1 LARVRQILHV
11 DMDAFYASVEQRDDP
26 SLRGKPVIVGGRSRR
41 GVVSAASYEVRP
53 FGVRSAMPMVEA
65 LRLCPHAEVIEPH
78 MGRYAEVSAQ
88 VFAIFRRY
96 TPLVQGL
103 SLDEAFLDV
112 TASQSLFGDGKA
124 IARRIKDEIRSE
136 LALTASAGV
145 ATTKFAAK
153 VGSDLEK
160 PDGLVVVPT
169 DVAAFL
175 APMPIERMWGIGAKT
190 APRLR
195 ALGFATLGD
204 LARARE
210 KDLERALGAWGTQ
223 VGRLARGEDDREVD
237 PSGDAKSVGAE
248 QTYERDLTS
257 RGDIER
263 TLLVHAERVAQ
274 RLVEEGICARIVVVK
289 LKYADFTLLT
299 RRATLREPVLDATSI
314 HEAACRLLDG
324 FPSRTGGVRLTG
336 VSVAGLVEGPP
347 PRLLLGGE
355 EAEKRRKV
363 EELVAR
369 VKGKFGA
376 PGMTRATLLEREEN
390 VGGVS
395 ASLRPH
401 AKIMRKD

>member
-1 LARVRQILHV
+1 MRQILHV

-26 SLRGKPVIVGGRSRR
+26 SLRGKPLIVGGRSRR
-41 GVVSAASYEVRP
+41 GVVSAASYEVRR
-53 FGVRSAMPMVEA
+53 FGVHSAMPMAEA
-65 LRLCPHAEVIEPH
+65 LRLCPHAVVVEPH
-78 MGRYAEVSAQ
+78 MSRYAEVSAD

-112 TASQSLFGDGKA
+112 TASRSLFGDGRA

-145 ATTKFAAK
+145 AASKFAAK
-153 VGSDLEK
+153 VASDLEK
-160 PDGLVVVPT
+160 PDGLVVVPE

-175 APMPIERMWGIGAKT
+175 APMPIERMWGIGQKT
-190 APRLR
+190 APKMR
-195 ALGFATLGD
+195 ALGYATLGD
-204 LARARE
+204 LARARP
-210 KDLERALGAWGTQ
+210 KDLERALGSWGLQ
-223 VGRLARGEDDREVD
+223 VARLARGEDDREVD
-237 PSGDAKSVGAE
+237 PSGLAKSVGAE

-257 RGDIER
+257 REDIER

-274 RLVEEGICARIVVVK
+274 RLVEEGLSARIVVVK
-289 LKYADFTLLT
+289 LKYADFTLRT
-299 RRATLREPVLDATSI
+299 RRETLVEPVLDARSI
-314 HEAACRLLDG
+314 HEAACRLMDG
-324 FPSRTGGVRLTG
+324 FPARRDGVRLTG

-347 PRLLLGGE
+347 PRLLIGGE

-363 EELVAR
+363 EELVAK
-369 VKGKFGA
+369 VKGKFGVE
-376 PGMTRATLLEREEN
+376 GMTRATLLEREES

-401 AKIMRKD
+401 GKVMRGD

>member
-1 LARVRQILHV
+1 
-11 DMDAFYASVEQRDDP
+11 MDAFYASVEQRDDP
-26 SLRGKPVIVGGRSRR
+26 SLRGKPVVVGGRSRR
-41 GVVSAASYEVRP
+41 GVVSAASYEVRK
-53 FGVRSAMPMVEA
+53 FGVHSAMPMAEA
-65 LRLCPHAEVIEPH
+65 LRLCPHAVVVEPH
-78 MGRYAEVSAQ
+78 MSRYAEVSAQ

-112 TASQSLFGDGKA
+112 TASRSLFGDGRA
-124 IARRIKDEIRSE
+124 IARRIKDEVRGE

-145 ATTKFAAK
+145 AASKFAAK
-153 VGSDLEK
+153 VASDLEK
-160 PDGLVVVPT
+160 PDGLVVVPD

-175 APMPIERMWGIGAKT
+175 APMPIERMWGIGQKT
-190 APRLR
+190 APKMR
-195 ALGFATLGD
+195 ALGYATLGD
-204 LARARE
+204 LARARA
-210 KDLERALGAWGTQ
+210 KDLERALGTWGLQ
-223 VGRLARGEDDREVD
+223 VSRLARGEDDREVD
-237 PSGDAKSVGAE
+237 PTGVAKSVGAE

-257 RGDIER
+257 RDDIER

-274 RLVEEGICARIVVVK
+274 RLVEEGISARIVVVK

-299 RRATLREPVLDATSI
+299 RRATLPEPVLDARSI
-314 HEAACRLLDG
+314 HEAACKLMDG
-324 FPSRTGGVRLTG
+324 FPARHGGVRLTG
-336 VSVAGLVEGPP
+336 VSVAGLTEGPP

-363 EELVAR
+363 EELVAK

-376 PGMTRATLLEREEN
+376 EGMTRATLLETEES

-401 AKIMRKD
+401 GKILRKE